1 MVIDITKVE
10 KLLTMA
16 YNDMTSDNF
25 DHDFVVGCL
34 AEALARVQGDSG
46 SFDNQEV

>member
-1 MVIDITKVE
+1 METVE
-10 KLLTMA
+10 KLLSEA

-25 DHDFVVGCL
+25 DYDFVVGCL

-46 SFDNQEV
+46 SFDIME